1 MIDRTILIASE
12 RVYLRR
18 KWRQMDVMNP
28 ESTKPA
34 GSVPIEDLGM
44 LILDGVD
51 VLASRSLLSSVL
63 DRGGVVV
70 VCNDKH
76 QPAGLLWPLDANG
89 LHAGRL
95 RAQIQA
101 SLPLKKQLWRQIV
114 QAKLHQQAAVLGDHP
129 TAASIRA
136 LADKVQSGDKGNREA
151 WGARKYWPAL
161 FGRDFR
167 RDPDGAAPNGA
178 LNYGYAIL
186 RAATSR
192 AICGAGLHPALGL
205 QHANQ
210 RNAFALADD
219 LMEPYR
225 PFVDAIVRDMDPT
238 DDLDR
243 SAKARLIG
251 VLEVAVEM
259 PQGRSPL
266 QVALQ
271 RTAWSLAAAFA
282 GERRTVDVPV

>member
-1 MIDRTILIASE
+1 
-12 RVYLRR
+12 
-18 KWRQMDVMNP
+18 MDVIGPDSKQPM
-28 ESTKPA
+28 

-51 VLASRSLLSSVL
+51 VLASRSLLSGVL

-95 RAQIQA
+95 RAQIAA
-101 SLPLKKQLWRQIV
+101 SLPLQKQLWRQIV
-114 QAKLHQQAAVLGDHP
+114 QAKLRRQAAVLGAHP
-129 TAASIRA
+129 VADEIRA
-136 LADKVQSGDKGNREA
+136 VAAKVQSGDKGNREA

-161 FGRDFR
+161 FGKEFR
-167 RDPDGAAPNGA
+167 RDPDGAPPNGA
-178 LNYGYAIL
+178 LNYGYAVL

-205 QHANQ
+205 QHSNQ

-219 LMEPYR
+219 LMEPFR
-225 PFVDAIVRDMDPT
+225 PWVDLIVRDLEAPDELT
-238 DDLDR
+238 R
-243 SAKARLIG
+243 EAKARLIS
-251 VLEVAVEM
+251 VLEAPVDM
-259 PQGRSPL
+259 PQGTSPL

-271 RTAWSLAAAFA
+271 RTAWSLAACFA
-282 GERRTVDVPV
+282 GERRTVDLPT